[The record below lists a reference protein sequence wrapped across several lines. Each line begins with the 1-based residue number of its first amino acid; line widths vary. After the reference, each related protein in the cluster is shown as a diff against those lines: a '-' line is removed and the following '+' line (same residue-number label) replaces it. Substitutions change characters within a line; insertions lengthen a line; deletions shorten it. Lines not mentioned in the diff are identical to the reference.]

1 MAAAIADDWIFT
13 AIAGNIPFL
22 GSYKADIIGMVLSG
36 VGVGEIFTH

>member
-1 MAAAIADDWIFT
+1 MTGIFT